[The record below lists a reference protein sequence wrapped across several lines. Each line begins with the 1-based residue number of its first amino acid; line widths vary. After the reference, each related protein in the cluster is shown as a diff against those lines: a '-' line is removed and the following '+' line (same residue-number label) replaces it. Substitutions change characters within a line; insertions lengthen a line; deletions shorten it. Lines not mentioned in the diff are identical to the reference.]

1 MFIRATP
8 VTYLLSALLLK
19 DNDAAVPT
27 TNTSSSALQLK
38 DKDAAV
44 PTTNTTRS
52 TNAVKKAA
60 KKAAD
65 TPKQKLAKQSVG
77 YYHGLPTCLL
87 EASDE
92 ATSFS

>member
-1 MFIRATP
+1 MPDHRVRQHVPWVSHVMFIRATP

-19 DNDAAVPT
+19 DN
-27 TNTSSSALQLK
+27 
-38 DKDAAV
+38 DAAV

-77 YYHGLPTCLL
+77 CYHGLPTCLL